1 MAQNFLEYHITRDSR
16 MTFKVAAGETLYA
29 GQPVKIKS
37 DGTVGKAAADDEAVI
52 GIVYSGTVGNAA
64 LAGSVG
70 LPDYVNLGFSGDRKE
85 SVTVI
90 IGSGN
95 LVYLK
100 VASAAIGAAVAPAAT
115 DYKVADPAKP
125 LSVIGKVVSVNTKVA
140 GFSLVLTR

>member
-1 MAQNFLEYHITRDSR
+1 MAQNFLEYHIRRDSR

-29 GQPVKIKS
+29 GQAVKIKS

-52 GIVYSGTVGNAA
+52 GIVYGGTVGNAA
-64 LAGSVG
+64 LAGLVTDDMT
-70 LPDYVNLGFSGDRKE
+70 LVGFSGDRKE

-90 IGSGN
+90 IGTGN

-115 DYKVADPAKP
+115 DYKVADPTKP
-125 LSVIGKVVSVNTKVA
+125 LSIIGKVVAVNTKVA

>member
-1 MAQNFLEYHITRDSR
+1 MAQNFLEYHIRRDSR

-29 GQPVKIKS
+29 GNPVKIKS

-52 GIVYSGTVGNAA
+52 GIVYGGTVGNAA
-64 LAGSVG
+64 LAGLGGDDTTQV
-70 LPDYVNLGFSGDRKE
+70 GFSGDRKE
-85 SVTVI
+85 VVSVI

-115 DYKVADPAKP
+115 DYKVADPTKP
-125 LSVIGKVVSVNTKVA
+125 LSIIGKVVSVNTKVA